1 MSKEAALRS
10 SEADI
15 LLLQKLRG
23 VGPAFATVLTRGF
36 LPILRQPSS
45 VRQLR
50 SAIGT
55 SRFSSLSVGRHLLRN
70 RPELGAE
77 VRTDDLATT
86 TAARSRPSNRWHP
99 DEMIGRIR
107 RLGNVSPACCRPRGR
122 SPRRAGSAP
131 PRRPGRLTVDTKAG
145 QELGFAP
152 KL

>member
-70 RPELGAE
+70 RPELGADSGD
-77 VRTDDLATT
+77 V
-86 TAARSRPSNRWHP
+86 ARSFRDYVARCS
-99 DEMIGRIR
+99 DMM
-107 RLGNVSPACCRPRGR
+107 SPG
-122 SPRRAGSAP
+122 
-131 PRRPGRLTVDTKAG
+131 
-145 QELGFAP
+145 
-152 KL
+152 